1 MTYPKSSNKASLST
15 ILANRLSNER
25 AAKDLQGLVGIEGS
39 FTFSQV
45 SGATT
50 MTSADTL
57 TYELPTALTLTP
69 AVLNPGVIE
78 SQNLSFESK
87 TPTAGSFTIDFGG
100 GRITAAINW
109 DDDNTAMT
117 TKIQATDAS
126 LAGVVALG
134 TYATNISVYF
144 YGTSGPQALMVIPA
158 HTLVDGGGAI
168 NITATQID
176 AGEVETQTVTANHVP
191 TAGSWTLTY
200 GAWTTGALA
209 WNISAAN
216 LETAIRALDASLNAI
231 TVAGSFAT
239 QYTVSFD
246 GVTPPVTLLVAP
258 AHTLTYPVTTPIT
271 IGIAGTN
278 VQSVTFSAVPDAGTW
293 TLTYGLLGDTG
304 PLAFN
309 ANAAAVQLAIRA
321 IDPSLALMTVAGDYV
336 AGFTCTFLGV
346 AVTECVDVVGKGFT
360 VVPDV
365 VDGAFNV
372 YFEKNPK
379 EILFAKASAHA
390 AKAVAANSD
399 TYELD
404 VSAFAADVS
413 PAYVTFRFIGKTAPH
428 TVIVPLVDMLV
439 NFEIKCVYSDV
450 DLI

>member
-1 MTYPKSSNKASLST
+1 MNFKRSNKAPLSD
-15 ILANRLSNER
+15 ILANRLANQR
-25 AAKDLQGLVGIEGS
+25 AAKDLVGMSGVSGS
-39 FTFSQV
+39 FTYSQV

-50 MTSADTL
+50 MTHAETV
-57 TYELPTALTLTP
+57 TYELPTAVSVTP
-69 AVLNPGVIE
+69 AVQNAGALE
-78 SQNLSFESK
+78 YQNLSFESK

-100 GRITAAINW
+100 GRVTAAINW
-109 DDDNTAMT
+109 DDDNLAVTA
-117 TKIQATDAS
+117 KIQATDPTLAS
-126 LAGVVALG
+126 VVALG
-134 TYATNISVYF
+134 TYATNLTVVF
-144 YGTSGPQALMVIPA
+144 YGTSGPQTLMVIPA

-168 NITATQID
+168 TITPSLIS
-176 AGEVETQTVTANHVP
+176 AGVVETQTITANHVP

-209 WNISAAN
+209 WDISAAN
-216 LETAIRALDASLNAI
+216 LETAIRALDASLGTI

-239 QYTVSFD
+239 QYTVSFV
-246 GVTPPVTLLVAP
+246 GVVPPVTLLVAP
-258 AHTLTYPVTTPIT
+258 AHTLTYPVTTPVT
-271 IGIAGTN
+271 INIAGSNNQT
-278 VQSVTFSAVPDAGTW
+278 VTFSAVPDAGTW

-336 AGFTCTFLGV
+336 AGFTCAFLGV
-346 AVTECVDVVGKGFT
+346 AVTECIDVVGSGFT
-360 VVPDV
+360 VVPDA

-379 EILFAKASAHA
+379 EILFAKASAHT

-399 TYELD
+399 IYELD
-404 VSAFAADVS
+404 VSGFAADVS
-413 PAYVTFRFIGKTAPH
+413 PAYVTFRFVEKAAPH
-428 TVIVPLVDMLV
+428 TVTVPLTDMLV